1 MLFFLFILLAI
12 AIGVSFVNNRNKPL
26 AVITRPLQKNQFKEE
41 FAMEKET
48 KVIKE
53 SVKSTEN
60 DKIEKI
66 AAAKV
71 EAEIGEELTPLK
83 SQLDTIQHA
92 LNQVSTGGQQSSMSY
107 SGQNQQQSNQQQ
119 SNQLLGQLQQF
130 SSQAQQQQQKTFQQ
144 LQQSIHQAT
153 QMLSNVE
160 QSLQSVNLLNQ
171 ISQQINQS
179 QQQLQQQY
187 QQQNQGQMGMS
198 SGMNSNQSY
207 QQ

>member
-1 MLFFLFILLAI
+1 MLFFLLILLAI
-12 AIGVSFVNNRNKPL
+12 AIGVSLVNKRSKSLAIETKTPL
-26 AVITRPLQKNQFKEE
+26 IKKQYMEE
-41 FAMEKET
+41 FGMEKET

-53 SVKSTEN
+53 SVKSTEK
-60 DKIEKI
+60 DKIERI

-83 SQLDTIQHA
+83 NQLETIQQA
-92 LNQVSTGGQQSSMSY
+92 LNQVGTNSQQSSMSF
-107 SGQNQQQSNQQQ
+107 SAQNQQQ
-119 SNQLLGQLQQF
+119 SNQLLDQLQQF
-130 SSQAQQQQQKTFQQ
+130 SSQAEQQQQKTFQQ

-187 QQQNQGQMGMS
+187 QQQNQGQIGMS
-198 SGMNSNQSY
+198 SNQNY